1 VREGY
6 FGHGEV
12 LYNIGED
19 GKVREGY
26 FDHGEVLFNLELI
39 K

>member
-1 VREGY
+1 
-6 FGHGEV
+6 V